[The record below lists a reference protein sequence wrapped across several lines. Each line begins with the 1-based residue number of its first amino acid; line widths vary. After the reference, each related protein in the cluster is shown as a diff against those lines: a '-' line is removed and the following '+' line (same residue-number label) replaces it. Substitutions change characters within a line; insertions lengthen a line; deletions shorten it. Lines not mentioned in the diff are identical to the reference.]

1 MAHAVEQVAEEIR
14 EISHVLLKDRCSIEF
29 KYRYVKSD
37 KSRYIQLADVH
48 SLLKV
53 TEIGEILN

>member
-1 MAHAVEQVAEEIR
+1 M
-14 EISHVLLKDRCSIEF
+14 EF

-37 KSRYIQLADVH
+37 KSRYMQQADVF

>member
-1 MAHAVEQVAEEIR
+1 MAHAVEQVAVEIR

-37 KSRYIQLADVH
+37 NEKPIYTASRCPFFTKGY
-48 SLLKV
+48 
-53 TEIGEILN
+53 GNW